1 MSDLYYRFPYGS
13 SDVQDKVKHLK
24 DRADALS
31 AVATKLDGVSEQTM
45 LTEMAKL
52 YTSFAG
58 CMALLAKQLPY
69 QAGDRVFLVKAPKCE
84 GGWAS
89 SKHFLVIGA
98 PGTIKSIEID
108 YLMRDWSVYVEFD
121 NESWIASTDFGKYG
135 DEPPRKAGDVIPVK
149 PEDRHV
155 FGFSRDYIAKFPI

>member
-52 YTSFAG
+52 YASFAG
-58 CMALLAKQLPY
+58 CMTLLAKQIPY
-69 QAGDRVFLVKAPKCE
+69 KVGDRVFLVKAPKCE

-89 SKHFLVIGA
+89 SKHFLVVGA
-98 PGTIKSIEID
+98 PG
-108 YLMRDWSVYVEFD
+108 D